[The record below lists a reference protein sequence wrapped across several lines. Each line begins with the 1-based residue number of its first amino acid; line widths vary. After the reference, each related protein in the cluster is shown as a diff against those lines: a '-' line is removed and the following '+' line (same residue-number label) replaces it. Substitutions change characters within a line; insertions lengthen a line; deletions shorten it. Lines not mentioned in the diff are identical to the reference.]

1 MNSFIRVLRL
11 TMRRRWSLLGISLS
25 SLLIAVLW
33 GANIGT
39 LYPLVE
45 VVFKGDSLPG
55 YAEKKLA
62 RARAEVATIE
72 EEIAALQR
80 QLAGARA
87 DKTEA
92 LERQIEARRGM
103 AAAYTSS
110 IEWVLSV
117 KPWIDAYTP
126 RDPFSTL
133 VLIVGALIL
142 GTSLKLFALA
152 TNLLLVQNVAER
164 TSIDLRSMFFRKA
177 LHLDLDAFGDNGS
190 AELTARLTNDIS
202 HVSAGVGV
210 LLGRLVREPL
220 KMIVCLVGAAL
231 ICWRLLFL
239 VMVLMPLVAWVMHQ
253 LSRSIR
259 RASRRAMEEMSQL
272 YGVLNDAFA
281 GIRVVKS
288 FNTQSYERARF
299 RRRLDSYYRKSMKMA
314 FYNTLARGSS
324 EWLGMSVVGLAILAG
339 GYLVLNQ
346 QTHLLGLRMSTLPLG
361 VTEILMFFGFLIGA
375 SDPAKKLSD
384 VWSGLQRGI
393 AGSHRVFEI
402 IDKPVRVREPARPKS
417 VPRPHRELR
426 FDDVCFR
433 YPSGPQVLRGI
444 DLSIRHGETVAIVGP
459 NGCGK
464 STLLNLLCRFDD
476 PQSGRVTLD
485 GTPVDEIGIRDLR
498 RRIGLVTQR
507 TVLFDE
513 TIENN
518 IAYGMPGA
526 DSHAVVR
533 AAKMAFADEFIR
545 HKTPGGYE
553 TLLGSSGMRLSGGQ
567 MQRLSLARAF
577 VREPDIL
584 VLDEATSQIDLESEQ
599 LIHEALRKFLVGRT
613 GVMITHRPSSLALA
627 DRIVVIEAGQVVDE
641 GCHAELVSRN
651 RFYQSLCGGDWKVS
665 A

>member
-11 TMRRRWSLLGISLS
+11 TMRRRWSLLGIALS

-62 RARAEVATIE
+62 TARAEVASIE
-72 EEIAALQR
+72 KEIAALQR
-80 QLAGARA
+80 QLAEPRGKEAAAEAARGDGARGDGARGDGARA
-87 DKTEA
+87 EETEA
-92 LERQIEARRGM
+92 LERQIASRRGI
-103 AAAYTSS
+103 AEAYNSS

-126 RDPFSTL
+126 RDAFSTL
-133 VLIVGALIL
+133 VLIVAALIL
-142 GTSLKLFALA
+142 GTSLKLIALA

-346 QTHLLGLRMSTLPLG
+346 QTHLLGCGCRRYRW
-361 VTEILMFFGFLIGA
+361 A
-375 SDPAKKLSD
+375 S
-384 VWSGLQRGI
+384 
-393 AGSHRVFEI
+393 
-402 IDKPVRVREPARPKS
+402 
-417 VPRPHRELR
+417 PR
-426 FDDVCFR
+426 
-433 YPSGPQVLRGI
+433 S
-444 DLSIRHGETVAIVGP
+444 
-459 NGCGK
+459 
-464 STLLNLLCRFDD
+464 
-476 PQSGRVTLD
+476 
-485 GTPVDEIGIRDLR
+485 
-498 RRIGLVTQR
+498 
-507 TVLFDE
+507 
-513 TIENN
+513 
-518 IAYGMPGA
+518 
-526 DSHAVVR
+526 
-533 AAKMAFADEFIR
+533 
-545 HKTPGGYE
+545 
-553 TLLGSSGMRLSGGQ
+553 
-567 MQRLSLARAF
+567 
-577 VREPDIL
+577 
-584 VLDEATSQIDLESEQ
+584 
-599 LIHEALRKFLVGRT
+599 
-613 GVMITHRPSSLALA
+613 
-627 DRIVVIEAGQVVDE
+627 
-641 GCHAELVSRN
+641 
-651 RFYQSLCGGDWKVS
+651 
-665 A
+665 